1 VNTESVVFSAS
12 ELRAIVDALN
22 EEGVYDI
29 SPVSVYVDDKQVS
42 MSFTTQYGSGATWS
56 HKPRSVLFD
65 ILGIRDGRKTR

>member
-1 VNTESVVFSAS
+1 VNTESVVLSAS

-22 EEGVYDI
+22 EEGAHDI

-56 HKPRSVLFD
+56 RKPRSV
-65 ILGIRDGRKTR
+65 ILEVGR